1 MSSLFRFLV
10 LPLTLL
16 LTLTVSGCG
25 GGGGDSGSDLPPQ
38 LGTLKLTIVDASSDP
53 LTGIADANILL
64 LDGTGDPVKNY
75 TSGTDGIV
83 IQENLATGSY
93 QLKVSAQGFSPS
105 PAPRVPPLP
114 VKILDNYQTTSITI
128 MLNPLDSI
136 LSLGA
141 ITGTVS
147 DNTAS
152 GVAGALIVADTLT
165 ESYTTISAAD
175 GSYILHNVPAGTVS
189 LTAFTGGFNF
199 PTLPGV
205 TVVTDETT
213 IDQNIEAISIAGG
226 SVTGNV
232 NFVAGGG
239 AAQVDVSLLHPE
251 TREVIPGVRV
261 YTNTADS
268 HSYAMTGIP
277 DGHFEIIA
285 SLENDG
291 IVIDPDESVTQGVPT
306 VDVNA
311 GVATPLVIDFKAT
324 GAVELDTPA
333 TPTNNIVPVLSTTP
347 SFTWHQASSYSNVD
361 EYVFEVVNESGD
373 TIWGGFDTGTGLPNT
388 TPIAKADPITID
400 YDFDGTASTPLEV
413 GHYYQLR
420 IYASKNDVNA
430 PNGLGFKLVSSTE
443 TLDGVFK
450 VE

>member
-1 MSSLFRFLV
+1 MASLFRLLA

-16 LTLTVSGCG
+16 LTLTVSGCEG
-25 GGGGDSGSDLPPQ
+25 GGGGNDLPPQ
-38 LGTLKLTIVDASSDP
+38 LGILKLTIVDASSDP
-53 LTGIADANILL
+53 LTGITEANILL
-64 LDGTGDPVKNY
+64 LDGAGDPVKNY
-75 TSGTDGIV
+75 TSGPDGIV
-83 IQENLATGSY
+83 EIPEELATGSY
-93 QLKVSAQGFSPS
+93 QLKISAQGFSPS

-114 VKILDNYQTTSITI
+114 VKILDNHQTTSITI

-147 DNTAS
+147 DNTAN
-152 GVAGALIVADTLT
+152 GMAGALIIAETLT

-175 GSYILHNVPAGTVS
+175 GSYILHNVPAGTVD

-205 TVVTDETT
+205 TVNTDETT
-213 IDQNIEAISIAGG
+213 TDQNIEAISIAGG

-239 AAQVDVSLLHPE
+239 AIQVDVSLLHPE
-251 TREVIPGVRV
+251 TREVVPGVRV
-261 YTNTADS
+261 FTNTADS
-268 HSYAMTGIP
+268 HSYKMTGIP

-388 TPIAKADPITID
+388 TTIPKADPITID
-400 YDFDGTASTPLEV
+400 YDFDGTASAPLEA

-420 IYASKNDVNA
+420 IYASKDDNTA
-430 PNGLGFKLVSSTE
+430 LLGFKLVSSTE
-443 TLDGVFK
+443 TLDGVFR